1 MFGQCQSH
9 NNADQIQKI
18 VLFRLPVF
26 KQTRLHKSKRCYFK
40 FLLNNLFL
48 NVKGK
53 KYLQFCFLVRMNNFY
68 PKGFESVCYFLNRTY
83 QHLTIIRKIQGY
95 YLQHQMLYLLS
106 CLNSIKSQNS
116 IMNYQDCTLNFY
128 DTTLSYLHMVKVY
141 SRKSTWL
148 LKKITLPFLHCKTN
162 KYSKNSE
169 KLFLM
174 KNKCYLSYI

>member
-1 MFGQCQSH
+1 
-9 NNADQIQKI
+9 
-18 VLFRLPVF
+18 
-26 KQTRLHKSKRCYFK
+26 
-40 FLLNNLFL
+40 
-48 NVKGK
+48 
-53 KYLQFCFLVRMNNFY
+53 
-68 PKGFESVCYFLNRTY
+68 
-83 QHLTIIRKIQGY
+83 
-95 YLQHQMLYLLS
+95 MLYLLS

-148 LKKITLPFLHCKTN
+148 LEKTTLPFLHCKTN